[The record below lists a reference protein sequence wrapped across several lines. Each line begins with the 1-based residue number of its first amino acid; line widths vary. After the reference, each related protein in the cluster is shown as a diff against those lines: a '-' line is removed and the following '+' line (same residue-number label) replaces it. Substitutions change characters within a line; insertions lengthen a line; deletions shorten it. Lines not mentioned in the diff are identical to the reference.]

1 MWTFET
7 KWNLFDKIENLPNLK
22 GVTYVFTLKKN
33 KNKNNSF
40 FSIKKK
46 SLIFDRS
53 YGMKDLLGFGES
65 KCELTGSKWPRSKFL
80 TK

>member
-22 GVTYVFTLKKN
+22 GVTYVFTLKK
-33 KNKNNSF
+33 KINSF

-53 YGMKDLLGFGES
+53 YGMKDLWGFAES
-65 KCELTGSKWPRSKFL
+65 KCELTGSKWQRSKFL